1 MKINQTFY
9 LNRIQTGVCE
19 AGKRVS
25 KKERKQR
32 KERLT
37 IYRIVGESIRDEL
50 IVKTDMAKEPV
61 PLKIAHG
68 QATLYVKIPP
78 PLAPPGWTTFLLNGQ
93 DIEKGLF
100 SGNRSEGALL
110 IVRDLGE
117 TFALSFGMGYHLV
130 NQDHVERDFGL
141 RVTLNSVDPDKLRS
155 LDKAS
160 YDDNWLNTRNQS
172 PRDAD
177 IYDLR
182 ADWEMDMVHA
192 VTGASSVPL
201 FGDHVTGRDALSITP
216 VATLDDLRK
225 ILSEAIARRNSPL
238 PDRFAWMDNVHRI
251 KDRALI
257 QVLDDLLDETLKNDP
272 DDPRVWM
279 GEPEIVDW
287 ERQAGYSFDQ
297 RSTSP
302 VHSTLRLSA
311 LAQHILDRNET
322 FCLAA
327 LKTNRVHVNDANGVS
342 INSWS
347 AHRCLYA
354 ELDMYGEVYILRNG
368 DWHSVESDF
377 MKKVDQSLRK
387 IEIDAETL
395 PLYNHANEGDYNA
408 EVATRVSGIELMDKQ
423 NIAVGGPFDKIEF
436 CDLVRNGKDL
446 IHVKYYRSS
455 ATLSHLFAQGL
466 VSGEAFVKHEEFRKK
481 LNGKLPKSIR
491 LAELAAI
498 PNSREFRVVY
508 AIATSKNLPVELP
521 FFSKISL
528 KNAALSLQ
536 TLGYKVALAKI
547 EIDPLLLKTK
557 TFRAAKTNGR
567 KKSGA
572 ST

>member
-1 MKINQTFY
+1 MA
-9 LNRIQTGVCE
+9 E
-19 AGKRVS
+19 
-25 KKERKQR
+25 KERKQR

-37 IYRIVGESIRDEL
+37 IYRIVSEGIRDEL
-50 IVKTDMAKEPV
+50 IVKTDMAREPV
-61 PLKIAHG
+61 SLKIAHG
-68 QATLYVKIPP
+68 QATLYVKTSP
-78 PLAPPGWTTFLLNGQ
+78 PLAPPGWTTFLLDDQ
-93 DIEKGLF
+93 ELKESLF
-100 SGNRSEGALL
+100 AGNRFEGALL
-110 IVRDLGE
+110 ILRDLGE
-117 TFALSFGMGYHLV
+117 TFALSFGMGYHLI

-177 IYDLR
+177 IYELR

-192 VTGASSVPL
+192 VTGASAVPL
-201 FGDHVTGRDALSITP
+201 FGDHVTGRDALSIAP
-216 VATLDDLRK
+216 AAKLDDLHK
-225 ILSEAIARRNSPL
+225 ILSEALVRRNSPL
-238 PDRFAWMDNVHRI
+238 PDRFAWMDNVHRV
-251 KDRALI
+251 KDRSLI
-257 QVLDDLLDETLKNDP
+257 QTLDDLLDETLRVDP

-302 VHSTLRLSA
+302 IYSTLQLSA
-311 LAQHILDRNET
+311 LARHILDRNET

-327 LKTNRVHVNDANGVS
+327 LKTNRVYVNDANGMS
-342 INSWS
+342 MDSWT

-354 ELDMYGEVYILRNG
+354 ELDLHGEIYILRNG

-377 MKKVDQSLRK
+377 MKKVDQSLGK
-387 IEIDAETL
+387 IEIDTDSL
-395 PLYNHANEGDYNA
+395 PLYSHANEGEYNA
-408 EVATRVSGIELMDKQ
+408 EVVARVAGIELMDKR

-455 ATLSHLFAQGL
+455 ATLSHLFAQGF
-466 VSGEAFVKHEEFRKK
+466 VSGEAFVKYEEFRRK
-481 LNGKLPKSIR
+481 LNGKLPKSLKLTDI
-491 LAELAAI
+491 AAI
-498 PNSREFRVVY
+498 PNSREFRIVY
-508 AIATSKNLPVELP
+508 AIATSKNLPVDLP

-547 EIDPLLLKTK
+547 EIDPLLVKTS
-557 TFRAAKTNGR
+557 TFRKQKASGR
-567 KKSGA
+567 KKTGTVS
-572 ST
+572 